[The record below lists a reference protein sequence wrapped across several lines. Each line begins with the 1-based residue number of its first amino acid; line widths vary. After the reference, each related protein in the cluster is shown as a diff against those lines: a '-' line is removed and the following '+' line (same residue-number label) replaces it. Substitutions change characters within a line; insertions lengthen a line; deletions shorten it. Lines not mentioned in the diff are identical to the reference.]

1 MLLRLTR
8 LCASV
13 IVLLVLF
20 SPFEF
25 SLAAVPETPS
35 FEPAG
40 KAESAAVSQRRRR
53 RRRRPRGQ
61 QKPTP
66 ERIKEIQSALIRVK
80 YLKGKPTGVWDA
92 GTRQAMKRF
101 QKDNGFRATGK
112 PEAISLFKL
121 GLGSKTAGVGAP
133 LPRQESAGEA
143 SPQGAGGRNR

>member
-1 MLLRLTR
+1 M
-8 LCASV
+8 
-13 IVLLVLF
+13 IVLLVLV
-20 SPFEF
+20 SPVEF
-25 SLAAVPETPS
+25 SLAAVPEPPS

-40 KAESAAVSQRRRR
+40 KAESEAVSQRRR

-92 GTRQAMKRF
+92 ETRRAMKRF

-133 LPRQESAGEA
+133 FSRRKPAGEA